1 MKGPN
6 SLRARLMVLILVPL
20 VLIACLLGY
29 WRYTSALT
37 TAEELFDRALLAA
50 TLAVSRD
57 VGVSGGD
64 ALSVTTRD
72 LITQAAGGQIFY
84 HVSGPDRTYVV
95 GYGYPP
101 VPPPGL
107 DRRQDRP
114 TFYESVYRDEPVRAL
129 RLLEQTEAGPV
140 RGLATVTVWQRRGD
154 RQDFAVSL
162 AMQSALLLGLL
173 ILSVA
178 VVIWLSVNRGLRPL
192 LDLEDAIAARTSDDL
207 SGIRREVPLE
217 VRGIVG
223 TLNHLFG
230 QVRSAIQA
238 RDVFISDAAHQLRNP
253 VAGMLALAEAAET
266 AASDS
271 ERIER
276 VTELRASA
284 ERTARLTNQM
294 LTFERLKV
302 RADERRLKQLDL
314 NELVTRVATR
324 NAERA
329 LSANVGF
336 TYQGPEKSV
345 MTAGDGLMLEEA
357 IENLIDNS
365 LRHGPPGLTEI
376 GIQLRCT
383 RDFIILTVADDGK
396 NLSPEDEAVAFKRFG
411 QVHPSEGS
419 GLGLS
424 IVNQIAQMHHGRL
437 TIDAIELGTSVS
449 IWLPSTR

>member
-178 VVIWLSVNRGLRPL
+178 VVIWLSVSRGLRPL

-230 QVRSAIQA
+230 QVRGAIQA
-238 RDVFISDAAHQLRNP
+238 RDAFISDAAHQLRNP

-266 AASDS
+266 ATNDS
-271 ERIER
+271 ERLQR
-276 VTELRASA
+276 VTELRSSA

-294 LTFERLKV
+294 LTFERLKA
-302 RADERRLKQLDL
+302 RADEQNLKKLDL
-314 NELVTRVATR
+314 NALVTGVATR

-329 LSANVGF
+329 LNAGVGF
-336 TYQGPEKSV
+336 TYQAPEEPV
-345 MTAGDGLMLEEA
+345 MIVGDCLMLEEA
-357 IENLIDNS
+357 VENLIDNA
-365 LRHGPPGLTEI
+365 LRHGPPNLT
-376 GIQLRCT
+376 R
-383 RDFIILTVADDGK
+383 ILVRLALNANDAVLTIEDDGK
-396 NLSPEDEAVAFKRFG
+396 GLSPVDQAVAFERFG
-411 QVHPSEGS
+411 QLHPSEGS

-424 IVNQIAQMHHGRL
+424 IAKQVAGTHHANL
-437 TIDAIELGTSVS
+437 TINAIDCGASVS
-449 IWLPSTR
+449 MRFPIA